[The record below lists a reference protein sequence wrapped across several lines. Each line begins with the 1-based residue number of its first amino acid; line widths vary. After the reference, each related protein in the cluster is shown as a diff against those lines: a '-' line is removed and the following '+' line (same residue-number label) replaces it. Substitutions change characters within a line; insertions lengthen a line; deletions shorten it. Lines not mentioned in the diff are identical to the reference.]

1 MQIDIP
7 QILWHDQQNKLMSV
21 DVYPN
26 GRYFVTAS
34 YVTFEDSG
42 IKFWELKK
50 SSEIRAKSGDVR
62 ADKVLKDY
70 SVGRREL
77 DGGTNDAPFKAE
89 PCYLYDL
96 AGGH

>member
-50 SSEIRAKSGDVR
+50 SRDNRPK
-62 ADKVLKDY
+62 
-70 SVGRREL
+70 
-77 DGGTNDAPFKAE
+77 
-89 PCYLYDL
+89 
-96 AGGH
+96 

>member
-1 MQIDIP
+1 MSKFGQITNLLETGRDRIDARKMFYKKFSNFLNDNIKLTMQIDIP

-50 SSEIRAKSGDVR
+50 SRDNRPK
-62 ADKVLKDY
+62 
-70 SVGRREL
+70 
-77 DGGTNDAPFKAE
+77 
-89 PCYLYDL
+89 
-96 AGGH
+96 

>member
-50 SSEIRAKSGDVR
+50 STDMRTKSGELRDE
-62 ADKVLKDY
+62 KFHKDL
-70 SVGRREL
+70 SVGRRGI
-77 DGGTNDAPFKAE
+77 DGASNDAPFRAE

>member
-7 QILWHDQQNKLMSV
+7 QILWHDQQNKLMSL

-50 SSEIRAKSGDVR
+50 SSENRAKSGKVR
-62 ADKVLKDY
+62 TDRGLKDY
-70 SVGRREL
+70 SVGRREF
-77 DGGTNDAPFKAE
+77 DGG
-89 PCYLYDL
+89 
-96 AGGH
+96 

>member
-26 GRYFVTAS
+26 GRYFVTSS

-50 SSEIRAKSGDVR
+50 YEDMCTKS
-62 ADKVLKDY
+62 
-70 SVGRREL
+70 
-77 DGGTNDAPFKAE
+77 AE
-89 PCYLYDL
+89 ACTEK
-96 AGGH
+96 

>member
-42 IKFWELKK
+42 IKFWELKN
-50 SSEIRAKSGDVR
+50 SSDNKAKLGQAR
-62 ADKVLKDY
+62 PDKLKND
-70 SVGRREL
+70 SSATSRPL
-77 DGGTNDAPFKAE
+77 GGASNHPNFKAE
-89 PCYLYDL
+89 P
-96 AGGH
+96 